1 MTIKEIAQLAGV
13 SISTVSKIV
22 NEKDHNINP
31 QTRERVLKIVKE
43 YNYTPYGMVK
53 TLSNSKT
60 FLLGVLL
67 KNASKSFS
75 IVNGILETAQKSGYH
90 ILLLDSQ
97 NDTGQEL
104 KHLTALCKNKID
116 GLLWEPVGENSAE
129 HLHYLEEQNIDVCF
143 FNAPFRTDSLQIN
156 FEEIGYMLTQK
167 LIEHKHTKLA
177 CFLDCDTAINK
188 QILDGFQK
196 CLYEHQISYRNHMD
210 FYPETKNV
218 AQEIINRNYSGILC
232 SSYASALSLY
242 EQMNTLHYTIPSDL
256 SLICML
262 EDHPQVETFPHICGI
277 RIPYHEFGCFLCE
290 MLIQKCE
297 KTKETDTPTDF
308 LPVLQFQTGSSLS
321 LPPALRT
328 KKLVV
333 VGSINIDQTFN
344 VDLLPQAGRSTTIRT
359 ATTTAGGKGANQAV
373 GASKLGREVALIGQL
388 GNDTDASFIFDT
400 LEKSHVL
407 SQGVHRNS
415 SLPTGKAY
423 IYIETSGEST
433 ITILPG
439 ANNSL
444 TPEII
449 QNRQHL
455 FEHAGYCLIS
465 SEIPVASVL
474 KAAITAH
481 EYGAKTILKP
491 AALHTM
497 PEALWQYTDIFVPNR
512 KEAATLCPSYS
523 SITEQAEFFFA
534 RGIETVIIT
543 LGHEGCYLKT
553 ADNCGFFPAADFS
566 AIDATGG
573 ADAFICALA
582 SYLIEG
588 YSLEKSIR
596 IATYAAGFC
605 ISRQS
610 VVPALVDRNTLETY
624 IAQNEPDL
632 LK

>member
-1 MTIKEIAQLAGV
+1 MTIKEIARLAGV

-53 TLSNSKT
+53 TISNAKT

-67 KNASKSFS
+67 KNAAKNFS
-75 IVNGILETAQKSGYH
+75 VISGILETAQKNGYR

-97 NDTGQEL
+97 NDPQQEL
-104 KHLTALCKNKID
+104 KHISALCKNKID
-116 GLLWEPVGENSAE
+116 GLLWEPVIESSTQ

-143 FNAPFRTDSLQIN
+143 FNAPFSPDSLLIDYTKM
-156 FEEIGYMLTQK
+156 GYELTQK
-167 LIEHKHTKLA
+167 LIERKHTKLA
-177 CFLDCDTAINK
+177 CFLDQDAFINR

-210 FYPETKNV
+210 FYPETQNI

-232 SSYASALSLY
+232 SSYASALFLY
-242 EQMNTLHYTIPSDL
+242 EQMNKLHCIVPSDL
-256 SLICML
+256 SIVCLM
-262 EDHPQVETFPHICGI
+262 EDHLQTQTYPHISGF
-277 RIPYHEFGCFLCE
+277 RIPSREFGQFLCE
-290 MLIQKCE
+290 NLIRKCE
-297 KTKETDTPTDF
+297 KKAVSDAF
-308 LPVLQFQTGSSLS
+308 LPPLQFYAGDSLS
-321 LPPALRT
+321 APPSLRT

-333 VGSINIDQTFN
+333 VGSINIDQTFK
-344 VDLLPQAGRSTTIRT
+344 VDLLPQAGKSTTIRT

-373 GASKLGREVALIGQL
+373 GASKLGREVTLIGQL
-388 GNDTDASFIFDT
+388 GNDTDASFIFDI

-407 SQGVHRNS
+407 FQGIHRNS
-415 SLPTGKAY
+415 DLPTGKAY
-423 IYIETSGEST
+423 IYIEASGEST
-433 ITILPG
+433 VTILPG
-439 ANNSL
+439 ANSSL
-444 TPEII
+444 TPEVI
-449 QNRQHL
+449 QNRRHL

-465 SEIPVASVL
+465 SEIPIDSVL
-474 KAAITAH
+474 EAAATAH
-481 EYGAKTILKP
+481 ACNVKTILKP
-491 AALHTM
+491 ATLHAM
-497 PEALWQYTDIFVPNR
+497 PKELWQHTDIFVPNR
-512 KEAATLCPSYS
+512 KEAATLCPSCKT
-523 SITEQAEFFFA
+523 IPEQAEFFFNH
-534 RGIETVIIT
+534 GIETVIIT

-553 ADNCGFFPAADFS
+553 ADTCKFFPASDFA

-588 YSLEKSIR
+588 CSLEKSIR

-605 ISRQS
+605 ISRQG
-610 VVPALVDRNTLETY
+610 VVPALVDRNTLETH
-624 IAQNEPDL
+624 IAQKDPDL